1 MELFAEGGKKDK
13 KDKKKDKTSQLEYN
27 RYITKKLSELSERV
41 RIMEQKLSTTREKIH
56 VVDENML
63 MKTRDLRDDM
73 NRISIE
79 SKEMKRSVAE
89 MNDAIQHL
97 VKMVSES
104 AKNRDLQV
112 LEKYINMIDPT
123 RFLTKKDVISII
135 QEIGMKKG

>member
-1 MELFAEGGKKDK
+1 MELFAEDGKKDK

-27 RYITKKLSELSERV
+27 RYITKKLSELSERI
-41 RIMEQKLSTTREKIH
+41 RIMEQKLSTTRGKIQ

-73 NRISIE
+73 NKISIE
-79 SKEMKRSVAE
+79 SKVMKRSVVE

-104 AKNRDLQV
+104 AKNRDLKV

-123 RFLTKKDVISII
+123 RFLTKKDVISIV
-135 QEIGMKKG
+135 QEISMKK